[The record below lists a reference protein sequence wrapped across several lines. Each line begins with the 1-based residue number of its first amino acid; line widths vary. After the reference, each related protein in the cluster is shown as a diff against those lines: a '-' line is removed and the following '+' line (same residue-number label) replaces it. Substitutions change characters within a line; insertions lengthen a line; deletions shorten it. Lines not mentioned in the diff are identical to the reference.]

1 MLEARE
7 ALETK
12 LAELAATR
20 RTETDLTALR
30 AALAHMAGEIASGGH
45 GEEGDRLF
53 HAAVTEAY
61 HSPLLAEF
69 MASLTDQI
77 TESRRESLRQPG
89 RPDRSLAQHHAILD
103 AIEAGEAKRAAAA
116 MRRHVRTVAK
126 VRLLEW
132 EPGER

>member
-1 MLEARE
+1 
-7 ALETK
+7 
-12 LAELAATR
+12 
-20 RTETDLTALR
+20 
-30 AALAHMAGEIASGGH
+30 
-45 GEEGDRLF
+45 
-53 HAAVTEAY
+53 
-61 HSPLLAEF
+61 
-69 MASLTDQI
+69 
-77 TESRRESLRQPG
+77 